1 MFVLKIKLINE
12 SKKYKTKME
21 RQIYFETKPEVAP
34 WGEKAIVPLNVTEH
48 ERTDENGQTK
58 KYYRADLVKKVEKPL
73 TVDTIVQAAVD
84 EDFDDAA
91 QKRIMRN
98 FAKTDDA
105 EVSSYKKLVTEVTEA
120 AKKAGYK

>member
-1 MFVLKIKLINE
+1 
-12 SKKYKTKME
+12 ME

-48 ERTDENGQTK
+48 DRTGENGQTK

-84 EDFDDAA
+84 EDFDEAA

-98 FAKTDDA
+98 FAKTDDT
-105 EVSSYKKLVTEVTEA
+105 EVASYKKLVTEVTEA

>member
-1 MFVLKIKLINE
+1 
-12 SKKYKTKME
+12 ME

-48 ERTDENGQTK
+48 ERTDDNGQTK

-73 TVDTIVQAAVD
+73 TVDNIVQAAVD
-84 EDFDDAA
+84 EEFDDAA

-98 FAKTDDA
+98 FAKTDNA
-105 EVSSYKKLVTEVTEA
+105 EVASYKKLVAEVTEA
-120 AKKAGYK
+120 AKAAGYK

>member
-1 MFVLKIKLINE
+1 
-12 SKKYKTKME
+12 ME

-48 ERTDENGQTK
+48 ERIDDNGQTK

-73 TVDTIVQAAVD
+73 TIDNIVQAAVD
-84 EDFDDAA
+84 EEFDDAA

-98 FAKTDDA
+98 FAKTDNA
-105 EVSSYKKLVTEVTEA
+105 EVASYKKLVAEVTEA
-120 AKKAGYK
+120 AKSAGYE